1 MSRACCHHYPGGIS
15 GCVSRSLHRRRRPS
29 PFVWRVGSHID
40 AFEMLWGGDSET
52 VVAVTRRSKMPQPND
67 LATTR
72 SATPSA
78 GTRRPVNLRSRAQRW
93 RDAVAELAAL
103 QNECDA
109 WLQSLPDSL
118 QQSATAEALQA
129 ICDLDIG
136 DLQAIEP
143 PRGFGRD

>member
-1 MSRACCHHYPGGIS
+1 MCRLLPRSRGLPRFAGGS
-15 GCVSRSLHRRRRPS
+15 ASTTSLSRCY
-29 PFVWRVGSHID
+29 G
-40 AFEMLWGGDSET
+40 AGGDSET

-67 LATTR
+67 LATKR

-78 GTRRPVNLRSRAQRW
+78 GTRRPVSLRSRAQRW

>member
-1 MSRACCHHYPGGIS
+1 
-15 GCVSRSLHRRRRPS
+15 
-29 PFVWRVGSHID
+29 
-40 AFEMLWGGDSET
+40 
-52 VVAVTRRSKMPQPND
+52 MPQPND

-72 SATPSA
+72 SATPSG

-93 RDAVAELAAL
+93 RDAVAELVTL

>member
-1 MSRACCHHYPGGIS
+1 MH
-15 GCVSRSLHRRRRPS
+15 VSIASPLTRPS
-29 PFVWRVGSHID
+29 PFCRRVGIRTST
-40 AFEMLWGGDSET
+40 FEMLWGGDSET
-52 VVAVTRRSKMPQPND
+52 VVAVTRRSKMPQPNHP
-67 LATTR
+67 ATTR
-72 SATPSA
+72 SGTLVA
-78 GTRRPVNLRSRAQRW
+78 GTRRAADHRSRAQRW
-93 RDAVAELAAL
+93 RDAVGELAAL

-129 ICDLDIG
+129 ICDLDIV

>member
-1 MSRACCHHYPGGIS
+1 MAMNSMMSIGRPWKPGFLG
-15 GCVSRSLHRRRRPS
+15 RSCELH
-29 PFVWRVGSHID
+29 
-40 AFEMLWGGDSET
+40 L
-52 VVAVTRRSKMPQPND
+52 
-67 LATTR
+67 
-72 SATPSA
+72 
-78 GTRRPVNLRSRAQRW
+78 QR
-93 RDAVAELAAL
+93 RDAVGELAAL

-129 ICDLDIG
+129 ICDLDIV

>member
-1 MSRACCHHYPGGIS
+1 
-15 GCVSRSLHRRRRPS
+15 
-29 PFVWRVGSHID
+29 
-40 AFEMLWGGDSET
+40 
-52 VVAVTRRSKMPQPND
+52 MPQPND

-72 SATPSA
+72 SAMPSA

-103 QNECDA
+103 QNECNA

>member
-1 MSRACCHHYPGGIS
+1 
-15 GCVSRSLHRRRRPS
+15 
-29 PFVWRVGSHID
+29 
-40 AFEMLWGGDSET
+40 
-52 VVAVTRRSKMPQPND
+52 MPQPNHP
-67 LATTR
+67 ATTR
-72 SATPSA
+72 PGTLVG
-78 GTRRPVNLRSRAQRW
+78 GTRRAADHRSRAQRW
-93 RDAVAELAAL
+93 RDAVGELAAL

-129 ICDLDIG
+129 ICDLDIV